1 MDNKLAE
8 EAFTAALFQDFG
20 LPVMFVTARQT
31 MGQLLECS
39 DLDAQDRLER
49 ERAIFRLDHAEFG
62 RAIAQK
68 LELPELFVDA
78 VGHHHS
84 YSDLAQTVGQKA
96 ILEACYV
103 AGLFPHILNAWNRQD
118 AEEME
123 RFLHEHRPDLSAK
136 AFLDTVQKEF
146 VQLYTYFEPD
156 DAPEIDLRTLL
167 EAATAEAADN
177 TTRLV
182 GVVQQMMQQMM
193 GAGRSSKPAAVASI
207 PSPSLTR
214 PR

>member
-1 MDNKLAE
+1 
-8 EAFTAALFQDFG
+8 
-20 LPVMFVTARQT
+20 
-31 MGQLLECS
+31 
-39 DLDAQDRLER
+39 
-49 ERAIFRLDHAEFG
+49 
-62 RAIAQK
+62 
-68 LELPELFVDA
+68 
-78 VGHHHS
+78 
-84 YSDLAQTVGQKA
+84 
-96 ILEACYV
+96 
-103 AGLFPHILNAWNRQD
+103 
-118 AEEME
+118 ME